1 MRNYDMKD
9 VVESLGKGL
18 TLTAPISIKPSEA
31 YPFRAIVEAAE
42 GNCRLTRKRFVRLI
56 MSTGNGRRI
65 AERLAFVAHRIG
77 MSYRE
82 ILQKTVLQAIY
93 YADEQMKNINGAVV
107 EVVLNSDEAEQ

>member
-18 TLTAPISIKPSEA
+18 TLTAPISTKPSES
-31 YPFRAIVEAAE
+31 YPFLAIVEAAE

-65 AERLAFVAHRIG
+65 AEHLAFAAHRIG

-93 YADEQMKNINGAVV
+93 YADEQMKNINCAVV
-107 EVVLNSDEAEQ
+107 EVVLDSDEAEQ